1 MEPFAINISMH
12 YFPPFHKA
20 TICLHKNRKL
30 LQIVHIPNQ
39 RKNENTSKH
48 ISVFVQCN
56 ITLNFSILLIFL
68 VKLTERDCNFKFIFP
83 VPQPYII
90 YNLQLVFP
98 LSIYIINHIYILL
111 YTYLSNAKLKLKRS
125 VVYFH
130 LSEYLIVNNIQVILI
145 CLGCQ

>member
-83 VPQPYII
+83 VPQPYFI

-98 LSIYIINHIYILL
+98 LSIHIFLYHFCNIINHIYISKGKKHSMPKCSHVDFGR
-111 YTYLSNAKLKLKRS
+111 LSN
-125 VVYFH
+125 
-130 LSEYLIVNNIQVILI
+130 
-145 CLGCQ
+145 